1 MIYCYCF
8 RLRLNF
14 LTKCWIMS
22 HEFNLNFKTSWI
34 TRIGFKLVPDAVNS
48 FRQKS
53 NPVMRKCYEFEFL
66 NWKERCPE
74 KVQVAPIELKKNK
87 WLFGPATKLSTRSI
101 VYPCSREKCALPC
114 PCLICHK
121 KHPHCRAVN
130 DCDCEECKLFN
141 VDHDNYHGCLH
152 IGCKSC
158 DSLIDS
164 VGVYKFGSIDKNI
177 KTGIFREGFQKIS
190 RTKNHFLLDW
200 KLFWPKI
207 YF

>member
-1 MIYCYCF
+1 
-8 RLRLNF
+8 
-14 LTKCWIMS
+14 MS

-87 WLFGPATKLSTRSI
+87 WLFGPATKLSIRSI

-141 VDHDNYHGCLH
+141 VDHDNYHGCLGSVH
-152 IGCKSC
+152 ILCH
-158 DSLIDS
+158 
-164 VGVYKFGSIDKNI
+164 
-177 KTGIFREGFQKIS
+177 Q
-190 RTKNHFLLDW
+190 LLANSGPPTP
-200 KLFWPKI
+200 PKMMT
-207 YF
+207 